1 MGDWTGESHSTPALD
16 FRVQKVIL
24 FELVISIPL
33 AIAHSAIRLAGEKV
47 FSPLLRTTD
56 PSVDSAIEATNKIYE
71 CLRKAQNKT
80 AKEVK
85 RKR

>member
-1 MGDWTGESHSTPALD
+1 MGDWTGESHSTLD

-47 FSPLLRTTD
+47 IRLCCERPIRVY
-56 PSVDSAIEATNKIYE
+56 SVIEATNKIYE

>member
-47 FSPLLRTTD
+47 FFASAANDRSVCVLRD
-56 PSVDSAIEATNKIYE
+56 RSHQQD
-71 CLRKAQNKT
+71 L
-80 AKEVK
+80 
-85 RKR
+85 

>member
-47 FSPLLRTTD
+47 FSPLLR
-56 PSVDSAIEATNKIYE
+56 PE
-71 CLRKAQNKT
+71 CVLRNRSHQQDL
-80 AKEVK
+80 
-85 RKR
+85 